1 MSVIRKLERLNCLS
15 RAAWLVLGLICIGVV
30 GYVDFITGYEVGF
43 SLFYLIPIVL
53 VSWFGGSPFGLT
65 IATVSAVMWGAADSL
80 AGAKYSSHW
89 ILVWN
94 TFIRLTFF
102 LITVFSVKEAK
113 ELDREK
119 AFSRVDYTT
128 GAMNS
133 RFFRILAE
141 REMDR
146 SVRS

>member
-1 MSVIRKLERLNCLS
+1 MAGAVT
-15 RAAWLVLGLICIGVV
+15 WGV
-30 GYVDFITGYEVGF
+30 
-43 SLFYLIPIVL
+43 
-53 VSWFGGSPFGLT
+53 
-65 IATVSAVMWGAADSL
+65 ADVL

-102 LITVFSVKEAK
+102 LITVFSVEEAK

-119 AFSRVDYTT
+119 NFFAIDYTT

-133 RFFRILAE
+133 CFFLLLAE
-141 REMDR
+141 REMHR
-146 SVRS
+146 SFGSRYHLSIAYITLYNFNPINAY